1 MKLFLSKDREE
12 LFIKTSLWNSIVETY
27 KQEKNMD
34 ISVYLISIKI
44 NQNII
49 IVKTNNP
56 LVNFELLNFDNKIR
70 NNFYNKIKNLETD
83 ALDFDIKYV

>member
-70 NNFYNKIKNLETD
+70 NNFTIR
-83 ALDFDIKYV
+83 FII